1 MADDDAVN
9 QLEVSLDD
17 ACSHLIVR
25 RQPAA
30 NDLRT
35 VMATIKVITDLER
48 IGDERPRSRAPPKPA
63 RARRGHRFN
72 HYEMVR
78 GIANNTSD
86 MLHDALDAFARN
98 DGKQALQLI
107 AQDAVID
114 HEFRSIMRNLITFMM
129 EDPRTI
135 SSALD
140 TLWVAKAIERIG
152 DHAKNIAE
160 YVIYVVEG
168 KDIRH
173 TKPAPMLD
181 DVLEQAGK
189 RMASDKTTV
198 LIVEDEPAIVELV
211 TFSLREA
218 GWNCCAVQTWARP
231 GTSSS
236 PHAAPDPAGLD
247 AAGPDRPAPAGAHPF
262 DRQFQDIPVIMLTAK
277 SMEED
282 KLAGLNSGADDYV
295 TKPFSPRELLARAKA
310 LLRRK
315 SPEHA
320 QAPCAPANVMLD
332 PVSCTVSMDGRRST
346 SATPNTSC

>member
-1 MADDDAVN
+1 MGGIVETQFTDAMTCFRVGDIEHADRVIAQDDAVN

-25 RQPAA
+25 RQPTA

-48 IGDERPRSRAPPKPA
+48 IGDEAAKIARMSKSLYSR
-63 RARRGHRFN
+63 GVVGVN

-78 GIANNTSD
+78 SIASETSD
-86 MLHDALDAFARN
+86 MLHDALDSFARL
-98 DGKQALQLI
+98 DGKQALALI
-107 AQDAVID
+107 AHDVVID

-173 TKPAPMLD
+173 T
-181 DVLEQAGK
+181 
-189 RMASDKTTV
+189 
-198 LIVEDEPAIVELV
+198 
-211 TFSLREA
+211 
-218 GWNCCAVQTWARP
+218 
-231 GTSSS
+231 
-236 PHAAPDPAGLD
+236 
-247 AAGPDRPAPAGAHPF
+247 RPAPPSL
-262 DRQFQDIPVIMLTAK
+262 V
-277 SMEED
+277 
-282 KLAGLNSGADDYV
+282 
-295 TKPFSPRELLARAKA
+295 
-310 LLRRK
+310 
-315 SPEHA
+315 
-320 QAPCAPANVMLD
+320 
-332 PVSCTVSMDGRRST
+332 DGQ
-346 SATPNTSC
+346 